1 MMSLAGRL
9 QAVQAVQGQGFS
21 RCTVRRVPV
30 QTRVFVRGGGSRL
43 GQELARVWE
52 AAGRPSEPRCF
63 LIPSS
68 SVSSSHAGSVVFFF
82 FWSMPLGWEPRRVFV
97 SGRWLPSCS
106 RRVPREAEELAEV
119 GTEAPSYPPFP
130 SLRHGNSYL
139 CHCTSSLCYPPA
151 RSRRIIGVRLGRR
164 IAASLRQF
172 SLWPRAYW
180 HGRPGPSTRL

>member
-1 MMSLAGRL
+1 MGGLAMMSLAGRL

-52 AAGRPSEPRCF
+52 AAGSPSQPRCF

-68 SVSSSHAGSVVFFF
+68 SDSTSNAGSVDFFF
-82 FWSMPLGWEPRRVFV
+82 FRSLPLGWEPRRVFV

-119 GTEAPSYPPFP
+119 GTAAPSCAP
-130 SLRHGNSYL
+130 
-139 CHCTSSLCYPPA
+139 
-151 RSRRIIGVRLGRR
+151 VRT
-164 IAASLRQF
+164 LRQ
-172 SLWPRAYW
+172 
-180 HGRPGPSTRL
+180 GE